1 MSNPFI
7 NSQQIFQR
15 AVLTIYRMSKEP
27 ILKTKTIKETGN
39 QMPYNASTQFK
50 EAFIKQKPPRNI
62 FFFNLIIKEFSLGK
76 GHFRALCLANK
87 PYCLTGE
94 FGF

>member
-1 MSNPFI
+1 MFSDTHLLLFTMSNPFI

-50 EAFIKQKPPRNI
+50 EALVISCYFFIFLVRYLSPQKMSTDP
-62 FFFNLIIKEFSLGK
+62 SYD
-76 GHFRALCLANK
+76 A
-87 PYCLTGE
+87 
-94 FGF
+94 